1 MFKGMSPYAEN
12 PNYVNLL
19 SNVYKDRIKPIIE
32 TENMLIPKA
41 KPLNQQMN
49 NLK

>member
-19 SNVYKDRIKPIIE
+19 SNVYQDRIKPIIE
-32 TENMLIPKA
+32 TENMLVPKR
-41 KPLNQQMN
+41 KPLFQQMDY
-49 NLK
+49 LQ

>member
-1 MFKGMSPYAEN
+1 MSPYAEN

-19 SNVYKDRIKPIIE
+19 SNVYQDRIKPLIE
-32 TENMLIPKA
+32 TENMLIPKP
-41 KPLNQQMN
+41 KPLVDQMN